1 MHAHPHP
8 LQVSHVC
15 VSIPCTH
22 PHPSHSQVQR
32 LLPTNPMKHLSPI
45 RHTSNEGKDC
55 VTSFRPA
62 SSLDNSPL
70 LPLTTTPIYTCAYIR
85 FRTLVR
91 KISPR
96 ADALCHNGCR
106 SRFHCQPRCLPPPS
120 PPAGSLQAGGKQSLL
135 LCSQST
141 IPTSYSVVGPSTGV
155 VTFSIR
161 THLNSFMK

>member
-106 SRFHCQPRCLPPPS
+106 SRFHCQPRCLPPPL
-120 PPAGSLQAGGKQSLL
+120 PPRRVPPGWRKAEPAPVPP
-135 LCSQST
+135 
-141 IPTSYSVVGPSTGV
+141 INNSYVLFCGRAFNWSCY
-155 VTFSIR
+155 IL
-161 THLNSFMK
+161 H